1 MVNFLLKQGANVNA
15 KTKVK
20 NFSLLAFAFY
30 YEPVNQALQTHTIGA
45 FSLGNYIY
53 CMISVNIWW
62 FVAVVEYLLSII
74 SHCVVFTKE
83 KSSSSMSVWKKETEN
98 LFHFIFSFY
107 LQTNKCELISRLIC
121 TWFTPVS
128 YQCAAKLVTKN
139 ADTDT
144 LRGMPGSLQSAG
156 RRVGRI
162 CCWSKR
168 GWNDFGRGSS
178 CGGGMQFIEERFGD
192 FLRGIGVQCYW
203 LVLLKWTWLP
213 IAKTWMKSTDFSNF
227 F

>member
-1 MVNFLLKQGANVNA
+1 M
-15 KTKVK
+15 
-20 NFSLLAFAFY
+20 
-30 YEPVNQALQTHTIGA
+30 
-45 FSLGNYIY
+45 
-53 CMISVNIWW
+53 
-62 FVAVVEYLLSII
+62 
-74 SHCVVFTKE
+74 FTKE
-83 KSSSSMSVWKKETEN
+83 KSSSSLSVWKKETEN

-139 ADTDT
+139 ADADT
-144 LRGMPGSLQSAG
+144 SRGMPGSLQSAG

-213 IAKTWMKSTDFSNF
+213 IAKAWMKSTDFSNF